1 MNQSTP
7 SPFWE
12 FSLRTYAGP
21 GVPNACL
28 TLQDG
33 SGVDVNVLLF
43 CLFLG
48 QSNRK
53 LGAADVRIIAQAIEP
68 WRAGIVV
75 NLRAAR
81 RALKDPPPHF
91 EGPMAESLRKQV
103 KAAELE
109 AERIQ
114 QEMLFVTFGASGMG
128 VLEKDAAAASASNI
142 KAYED
147 YLCSSFEAQAVATL
161 LQAVG
166 QTNG

>member
-1 MNQSTP
+1 MNQSNP
-7 SPFWE
+7 SPFWD
-12 FSLRTYAGP
+12 FSLLTYSRS

-43 CLFLG
+43 CLYLG
-48 QSNRK
+48 QSHRK
-53 LGAADVRIIAQAIEP
+53 LSSADVLNIAQAIEP
-68 WRAGIVV
+68 WRADIVV

-91 EGPMAESLRKQV
+91 EGPLADSLRKQV

-114 QEMLFVTFGASGMG
+114 QEMLFVTFEASSIG
-128 VLEKDAAAASASNI
+128 VMEQDSALASASNI

-161 LQAVG
+161 LQAVS

>member
-7 SPFWE
+7 SPFWD
-12 FSLRTYAGP
+12 FSLRTYSRP
-21 GVPNACL
+21 GVPNSCL

-43 CLFLG
+43 GLFLG

-53 LGAADVRIIAQAIEP
+53 LSAADVRTIAQAIEP
-68 WRAGIVV
+68 WRAEIVV

-91 EGPMAESLRKQV
+91 EGPLAESLRKQV

-114 QEMLFVTFGASGMG
+114 QEMLFVTFGSAAMG
-128 VLEKDAAAASASNI
+128 VLENDAGIASASNI
-142 KAYED
+142 KAYEG